1 MMTLS
6 TEEVNELMERDDI
19 AVYDSLY
26 AHLAYESRCDET
38 PVDTLVRLY
47 YLSGFDVAA

>member
-1 MMTLS
+1 MTLS

-26 AHLAYESRCDET
+26 AHLAYADRFDET

>member
-1 MMTLS
+1 MTLS

-19 AVYDSLY
+19 AVYYSIY

-38 PVDTLVRLY
+38 PLDTLVRLY
-47 YLSGFDVAA
+47 CLSAFDVAA

>member
-1 MMTLS
+1 MMILS

-26 AHLAYESRCDET
+26 AHLAYAGRCDET

>member
-1 MMTLS
+1 MTLS

-19 AVYDSLY
+19 TVYDSLY
-26 AHLAYESRCDET
+26 AHLAYAARCDET